1 MVRDGEALA
10 IAFSD
15 GPNGSSDGI
24 VCAVTSVIAH
34 RGASVAA
41 RENTVEAFRL
51 AVAMGADA
59 IELDVRR
66 TADGHLVVHHDAH
79 LADATPIVGA
89 DRRDLPP
96 HIPDLDA
103 ALDACAGAWVNVE
116 IKNDPSEPDHD
127 PDDEI
132 ADATTALLARR
143 GEPTRWLVS
152 SFRLQTVDR
161 VHVLDPAIGTAWLVT
176 RPPDG
181 AVATVVERGHRALHP
196 YVGCVTEAL
205 VRDCHAV
212 GVAVNTWTCDDAGR
226 MAELVAWG
234 VDGIC
239 TNVPDLALA
248 VRRGV
253 AATASTS
260 PAAPGTPA

>member
-1 MVRDGEALA
+1 M
-10 IAFSD
+10 
-15 GPNGSSDGI
+15 
-24 VCAVTSVIAH
+24 TSVIAH
-34 RGASVAA
+34 RGASAAA
-41 RENTVEAFRL
+41 RETTVEAFRL
-51 AVAMGADA
+51 AVVMGADA

-66 TADGHLVVHHDAH
+66 TADGHLIVHHDAR
-79 LADATPIVGA
+79 LADGTAIIDV

-96 HIPDLDA
+96 HIPDLGA

-161 VHVLDPAIGTAWLVT
+161 VHALDAAIGTAWLVMGV
-176 RPPDG
+176 PDG
-181 AVATVVERGHRALHP
+181 GVATVVDRGHRALHP
-196 YVGCVTEAL
+196 YVGHVTEAL
-205 VRDCHAV
+205 VHDCHAQ
-212 GVAVNTWTCDDAGR
+212 GIAVNTWTCDDAGR
-226 MAELVAWG
+226 MGELVAWG

-239 TNVPDLALA
+239 TNVPDIALN
-248 VRRGV
+248 VRR
-253 AATASTS
+253 AA
-260 PAAPGTPA
+260 AAPG